1 MNSTQVNHYLRKPGK
16 YFYETQHKLQ
26 NKIRV
31 SFASN
36 QFSSREN
43 SRAVK
48 LMGGESVLDVAVV
61 CLSNR
66 IADDDLL
73 EQVYG
78 DKNTKTLTKL
88 VKGLLLLSLSDEFSD
103 LTMGKKKAVYSQKIL
118 KCHVRLG
125 LLERESYFTRLAH
138 LLDATLKHDCQ
149 IAEPSAA
156 QRCQRRFEATLPLLQ
171 VTKEHLDQS
180 RMERVRARVSISEGR
195 RNTKKLGMNNTES
208 TEREALY
215 DQ

>member
-31 SFASN
+31 SLASN

-48 LMGGESVLDVAVV
+48 LMGGELVLDVAVV
-61 CLSNR
+61 CFSNR

-103 LTMGKKKAVYSQKIL
+103 LTMGKKKAVYSQK
-118 KCHVRLG
+118 K
-125 LLERESYFTRLAH
+125 F
-138 LLDATLKHDCQ
+138 
-149 IAEPSAA
+149 
-156 QRCQRRFEATLPLLQ
+156 
-171 VTKEHLDQS
+171 
-180 RMERVRARVSISEGR
+180 
-195 RNTKKLGMNNTES
+195 
-208 TEREALY
+208 
-215 DQ
+215 